1 MSNERFPKA
10 KTIEKFFIAW
20 EKKRVHAFRDV
31 QIFSIIETVFIKNKT
46 NILKLKFVKD
56 KLSEH
61 RKIKSLLK
69 KGLRNWIKDN
79 NITSIYHV
87 INKEEKDEEGND
99 IQEEY
104 LIRNGNDYLNNLFSN
119 IIKDIVLIPFPENP
133 VVLKNS
139 FVVPFNWVFANDNI
153 LYNDSYENKEVRTEF
168 KSNITYDQLTQHL
181 IDFKNEFGIDE
192 KEYNRRI
199 KYFNYIKSHIRKS
212 GIKDNIYFTG

>member
-1 MSNERFPKA
+1 MNNTFIIWISNKN
-10 KTIEKFFIAW
+10 IYINIYLCILIIFIY
-20 EKKRVHAFRDV
+20 R
-31 QIFSIIETVFIKNKT
+31 
-46 NILKLKFVKD
+46 
-56 KLSEH
+56 
-61 RKIKSLLK
+61 

-139 FVVPFNWVFANDNI
+139 FVSFFNFIN
-153 LYNDSYENKEVRTEF
+153 
-168 KSNITYDQLTQHL
+168 
-181 IDFKNEFGIDE
+181 
-192 KEYNRRI
+192 
-199 KYFNYIKSHIRKS
+199 
-212 GIKDNIYFTG
+212 

>member
-69 KGLRNWIKDN
+69 LVCI
-79 NITSIYHV
+79 IY
-87 INKEEKDEEGND
+87 I
-99 IQEEY
+99 
-104 LIRNGNDYLNNLFSN
+104 
-119 IIKDIVLIPFPENP
+119 
-133 VVLKNS
+133 
-139 FVVPFNWVFANDNI
+139 
-153 LYNDSYENKEVRTEF
+153 
-168 KSNITYDQLTQHL
+168 
-181 IDFKNEFGIDE
+181 
-192 KEYNRRI
+192 
-199 KYFNYIKSHIRKS
+199 
-212 GIKDNIYFTG
+212 